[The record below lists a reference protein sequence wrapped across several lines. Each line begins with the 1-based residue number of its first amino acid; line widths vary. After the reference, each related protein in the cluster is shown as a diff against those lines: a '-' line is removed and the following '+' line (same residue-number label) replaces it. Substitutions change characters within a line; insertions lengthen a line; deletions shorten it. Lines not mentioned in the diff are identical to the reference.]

1 MRMVR
6 TVQDGPPS
14 VGDYRIHERSTT
26 RKGEAMQ
33 PDVSARLNLT
43 ESRLALM
50 HLMRNHRRGHAAPTA
65 LLNAVEEYLR
75 LYPGDD
81 EVRKA
86 RDEMVAYDERI
97 SGA

>member
-1 MRMVR
+1 MGIVR
-6 TVQDGPPS
+6 TVQDGPHS
-14 VGDYRIHERSTT
+14 LGDYRAYERSTT
-26 RKGEAMQ
+26 RKEETMQ

-65 LLNAVEEYLR
+65 LLSAVEQYLR
-75 LYPGDD
+75 LYPGND

-86 RDEMVAYDERI
+86 RDGMAAYDERI
-97 SGA
+97 SGG